1 MPRLLIDAQPVDV
14 PPGTTLLEAA
24 RQAGLAIPTLCHLAE
39 KPNRQAGCGICVVED
54 LDTGRLLPAC
64 VTRADEVARIA
75 TGSPRVHEARR
86 QTLALLLGDHRAD
99 CEAPC
104 QLACPSR
111 LDIPRLMRA
120 LAAGDFRRAAGI
132 VDDALA
138 LPHLLAAFCA
148 APCEK
153 RCHRRDLDAPL
164 AIQAATGLAATLGAV
179 GAHPPPAPPGGR
191 RVTLVGAGPAGL
203 ATAGFLLRRGHACHL
218 VERAPRAG
226 GALWS
231 VPGFPAAA
239 LERDLD
245 TLRRL
250 GATFAFNTLLEE
262 GHDTLD
268 SLARI
273 CDALVICCGEEEAPA
288 CARALGLPLTHNHL
302 APLMVRQVNGRPFP
316 VFAAGA
322 ATHPV
327 RMAVIANAQ
336 GRLTAEKVDAWL
348 REGATAETPPVPAF
362 RSHAGALP
370 PAALA
375 SMANPL
381 CREATR
387 QTLTDTAPP
396 GTLVREALRC
406 LQCTCAKADDCRLRE
421 ICAAEELPSTHGR
434 HAERPAGRIHTGHG
448 VVIEPAKCIACGIC
462 VRRSQVL
469 QAPLGIAFH
478 GRGYDVRIGPPAG
491 HTWQE
496 LPANR
501 LHDAASCCPTG
512 AIATEMPESSAP

>member
-24 RQAGLAIPTLCHLAE
+24 RLAGLAIPTLCHLAE

-64 VTRADEVARIA
+64 VARADEAARVA

-86 QTLALLLGDHRAD
+86 RTLALLLGDHRAD

-104 QLACPSR
+104 QLGCPSR
-111 LDIPRLMRA
+111 LDIPHLMRA

-132 VDDALA
+132 VDAALA

-164 AIQAATGLAATLGAV
+164 AIQAAAGLAAAYGATDTS
-179 GAHPPPAPPGGR
+179 PPPAPPGGR
-191 RVTLVGAGPAGL
+191 HVTLVGAGPAGL
-203 ATAGFLLRRGHACHL
+203 ATACFLLRRGHACHL
-218 VERAPRAG
+218 IEREPQAG
-226 GALWS
+226 GALRHA
-231 VPGFPAAA
+231 PGFAEAA

-245 TLRRL
+245 RLRRL
-250 GATFAFNTLLEE
+250 GATFAFNARLAE
-262 GHDTLD
+262 GDDTLD

-348 REGATAETPPVPAF
+348 REGAAAETPPETAF
-362 RSHAGALP
+362 RSHAGTLP
-370 PAALA
+370 PTALA

-381 CREATR
+381 CRDATR
-387 QTLTDTAPP
+387 QALTNTAPP
-396 GTLVREALRC
+396 ETLVREALRC
-406 LQCTCAKADDCRLRE
+406 LQCACAKADACRLRE
-421 ICAAEELPSTHGR
+421 ICAEEELPSTHGR
-434 HAERPAGRIHTGHG
+434 HAERPAGRIHAGHG
-448 VVIEPAKCIACGIC
+448 VVIETAKCIACGIC

-496 LPANR
+496 LPAGLLR
-501 LHDAASCCPTG
+501 DAAENCPTG
-512 AIATEMPESSAP
+512 AIAAEAE

>member
-1 MPRLLIDAQPVDV
+1 
-14 PPGTTLLEAA
+14 
-24 RQAGLAIPTLCHLAE
+24 
-39 KPNRQAGCGICVVED
+39 
-54 LDTGRLLPAC
+54 
-64 VTRADEVARIA
+64 
-75 TGSPRVHEARR
+75 
-86 QTLALLLGDHRAD
+86 
-99 CEAPC
+99 
-104 QLACPSR
+104 
-111 LDIPRLMRA
+111 
-120 LAAGDFRRAAGI
+120 
-132 VDDALA
+132 
-138 LPHLLAAFCA
+138 LLAAFCA

-381 CREATR
+381 CRDATR

-496 LPANR
+496 LPANL

>member
-1 MPRLLIDAQPVDV
+1 MPRLLIDDQPVDV
-14 PPGTTLLEAA
+14 PPGTTLLNAA
-24 RQAGLAIPTLCHLAE
+24 RQAGIAIPTLCHLDAV
-39 KPNRQAGCGICVVED
+39 PNRQAGCGVCVVED

-64 VTRADEVARIA
+64 VARADEAARVA
-75 TGSPRVHEARR
+75 TGSPRVHDARR
-86 QTLALLLGDHRAD
+86 RTLALLLGDHRAD

-120 LAAGDFRRAAGI
+120 LAAGEMHRAAGI
-132 VDDALA
+132 VDAALA
-138 LPHLLAAFCA
+138 LPHLLAAVCT

-164 AIQAATGLAATLGAV
+164 AIQAAAGLAATYSATDSS
-179 GAHPPPAPPGGR
+179 PPPAPPGGR

-203 ATAGFLLRRGHACHL
+203 ATACFLLRRGHACHL
-218 VERAPRAG
+218 IEREPQAG
-226 GALWS
+226 GALRNA
-231 VPGFPAAA
+231 PGFAEAA
-239 LERDLD
+239 LEHDLD
-245 TLRRL
+245 RLRRL
-250 GATFAFNTLLEE
+250 GATFAFNTRLAE
-262 GHDTLD
+262 GHDALAT
-268 SLARI
+268 LART
-273 CDALVICCGEEEAPA
+273 CDALVICCGEAEAPA
-288 CARALGLPLTHNHL
+288 CARILGLPLTHNHL
-302 APLMVRQVNGRPFP
+302 APLMVRQVNGRTFP

-336 GRLTAEKVDAWL
+336 GRLTAEKIDAWL
-348 REGATAETPPVPAF
+348 REGDVAETPSEPAF

-375 SMANPL
+375 SMANPR
-381 CREATR
+381 CRDANR
-387 QTLTDTAPP
+387 QALTDNSPP
-396 GTLVREALRC
+396 EALVREALRC
-406 LQCTCAKADDCRLRE
+406 LQCACAKADACKLRE

-434 HAERPAGRIHTGHG
+434 HAERPAGRIHAGHG

-478 GRGYDVRIGPPAG
+478 GRGYDVRVGPPAG
-491 HTWQE
+491 HAWEE
-496 LPANR
+496 LPEELLR
-501 LHDAASCCPTG
+501 DATEYCPTG
-512 AIATEMPESSAP
+512 AIAVAG